1 MTIPPCPRRVS
12 MALLALLAAP
22 GSGLLAD
29 GFIYIPNPPP
39 ILIPVPVY
47 PVRPRPLPRPIRPSF
62 PLEVTRHRVVTEID
76 DTVARTR
83 VEETFHNPNDVQ
95 LEGVYMFPLPPDA
108 AVGTF
113 SMKIGGKEATGEI
126 LEKGRAREIYESIV
140 RQARDPGLLEYVD
153 RGLFRASVFPI
164 PPRSGIDVTI
174 EYSETLAREGG
185 SATYRYPLD
194 TGKYSAG
201 DYRDVVIDIRLRSSA
216 PLRAIGCPSH
226 EAAGISRTG
235 EREARVSLEAKTLRA
250 DKDLVLTWN
259 VGEDALAP
267 SVMAYRGTDPEGYF
281 LFTVAP
287 RPDPVKA
294 APPKD
299 LVFVL
304 DTSGSMV
311 GEKMDQAKK
320 ALRHGVSTLNPG
332 DRFNIIDFSTEARR
346 FREGLVEATDAEK
359 KMAIAHVDEMKAR
372 GGTNVEEA
380 LRFAISDLQTRDRL
394 QMVVFISDGEPT
406 IGVTSP
412 AEILRSLKERNTER
426 RRVFVFGVGEDLNA
440 KLLDVIAKET
450 RAASKYVASNENL
463 EIPLSSFFDKIDS
476 PVLTDLTIEFT
487 GSGASDVYPKPL
499 PDLFRGEQLEVFGRY
514 AGDGPRQVVLRGK
527 YLGEGRVFEFPV
539 NFAPGP
545 NAFLARLWATRKIG
559 YLLEQIRL
567 VGETAEVKDEVIRL
581 SKRHGV
587 ITPYTSYLILEEDR
601 LSALPDGTR
610 APPRLRLAAR
620 DALSRQPAAGAAP
633 AEVEALSEAA
643 AATEAEVRAARRDF
657 DAGRGA
663 GGIAQSRRIE
673 ELKSGSTLG
682 LELYAQERVN
692 AGAERMKEVAG
703 RAFYL
708 QGSRW
713 VDASLTE
720 KNAPSESDARKVKY
734 LSDEY
739 FALLRDEPGI
749 GALLSAGSEV
759 TFLWKGK
766 VISIEA

>member
-1 MTIPPCPRRVS
+1 MTSPPCARVLV
-12 MALLALLAAP
+12 ALLILLAAP
-22 GSGLLAD
+22 GPGLLAD
-29 GFIYIPNPPP
+29 GFIYIPNPPA
-39 ILIPVPVY
+39 ILIPVPV
-47 PVRPRPLPRPIRPSF
+47 PVHPRPFPRPIRPSF

-108 AVGTF
+108 AVGSF

-126 LEKGRAREIYESIV
+126 LEKTRAREIYEGIV

-164 PPRSGIDVTI
+164 PPRAGVDVTI

-201 DYRDVVIDIRLRSSA
+201 DYKDVVIDIRLRSTV

-226 EAAGISRTG
+226 ETAGISRTG

-259 VGEDALAP
+259 VSEDALAP

-287 RPDPVKA
+287 RPDPMKA

-311 GEKMDQAKK
+311 GEKMEQAKK
-320 ALRHGVSTLNPG
+320 ALRHGVSILNAG

-380 LRFAISDLQTRDRL
+380 IRFALSDIQSRDRL

-406 IGVTSP
+406 IGVTAP
-412 AEILRSLKERNTER
+412 AEILRVIKERNTER

-440 KLLDVIAKET
+440 KLLDLIAKET
-450 RAASKYVASNENL
+450 RAVSKYVGSSENL
-463 EIPLSSFFDKIDS
+463 ELPLSSFFDKIDS

-487 GSGASDVYPKPL
+487 GSGVSDVYPKPL
-499 PDLFRGEQLEVFGRY
+499 PDLFRGDQLEVFGRY
-514 AGDGPRQVVLRGK
+514 TADGSRQVVLRGR
-527 YLGEGRVFEFPV
+527 YLGEGRVFEFPL
-539 NFAPGP
+539 NFASGP
-545 NAFLARLWATRKIG
+545 NAFLPRLWAMRKIG

-567 VGETAEVKDEVIRL
+567 VGETSEVKDEVIRL
-581 SKRHGV
+581 SKRHGI

-601 LSALPDGTR
+601 LSLSDGSR
-610 APPRLRLAAR
+610 GPPRTRFAAR
-620 DALSRQPAAGAAP
+620 DALSRQAPPGAPQSESRSDLETA
-633 AEVEALSEAA
+633 AEVS
-643 AATEAEVRAARRDF
+643 AARKGF
-657 DAGRGA
+657 EGGRGA

-673 ELKSGSTLG
+673 ELKSGEALG
-682 LELYAQERVN
+682 SIELYVKDRVN
-692 AGAERMKEVAG
+692 VGGERMKEVAG

-713 VDASLTE
+713 VDATLTE
-720 KNAPSESDARKVKY
+720 KNAPPEADARKVKY

-739 FALLRDEPGI
+739 FTLLRDEPGI
-749 GALLSAGSEV
+749 GAILSAGSEI
-759 TFLWKGK
+759 TFLWKGR

>member
-1 MTIPPCPRRVS
+1 MTSPLCARVPF
-12 MALLALLAAP
+12 ALLALLAAP
-22 GSGLLAD
+22 GPGLLAD
-29 GFIYIPNPPP
+29 GFIYIPHPPP
-39 ILIPVPVY
+39 ILVPVPVY
-47 PVRPRPLPRPIRPSF
+47 PVRPRLLPRPIRPSF

-83 VEETFHNPNDVQ
+83 VEETFHNANDAQ
-95 LEGVYMFPLPPDA
+95 LEGVYMFPLPPEA
-108 AVGTF
+108 AVAGF
-113 SMKIGGKEATGEI
+113 SMKIGGKETTGEI

-140 RQARDPGLLEYVD
+140 RQARDPGLLEYMD

-164 PPRSGIDVTI
+164 PARGSVDVTI

-201 DYRDVVIDIRLRSSA
+201 DYKDVLIDIRLRSSI

-226 EAAGISRTG
+226 ETAGISRIG
-235 EREARVSLEAKTLRA
+235 EREARVSLEARTLRA
-250 DKDLVLTWN
+250 DRDLVLTWN
-259 VGEDALAP
+259 VSEDALAP
-267 SVMAYRGTDPEGYF
+267 SVMAYRGTDPDGYF

-299 LVFVL
+299 LIFVL

-311 GEKMDQAKK
+311 GEKMEQAKK
-320 ALRHGVSTLNPG
+320 ALRHGVSILNPG

-359 KMAIAHVDEMKAR
+359 KMAVAHVDEMKAR

-380 LRFAISDLQTRDRL
+380 IRFALSDLQSRDRL
-394 QMVVFISDGEPT
+394 QMAVFISDGEPT
-406 IGVTSP
+406 IGVTAP
-412 AEILRSLKERNTER
+412 AEILRALKERNTEK

-440 KLLDVIAKET
+440 KLLDLIAKET
-450 RAASKYVASNENL
+450 RGVAKYVSSNENL

-487 GSGASDVYPKPL
+487 GSGISDVYPKPL

-539 NFAPGP
+539 SFMPGP
-545 NAFLARLWATRKIG
+545 NAFLPRLWAMRKIG

-581 SKRHGV
+581 SKRHGI

-601 LSALPDGTR
+601 LSLRDPPG
-610 APPRLRLAAR
+610 APSRLRFAAR
-620 DALSRQPAAGAAP
+620 DALSRQPAATSAP
-633 AEVEALSEAA
+633 ATEALSEADTA
-643 AATEAEVRAARRDF
+643 AAAETREARRDF
-657 DAGRGA
+657 EVGRGA

-673 ELKSGSTLG
+673 ELKSGSAQG
-682 LELYAQERVN
+682 SVQLYVEERVN

-708 QGSRW
+708 QGTRW
-713 VDASLTE
+713 VDAALTE
-720 KNAPSESDARKVKY
+720 KNVPSDADARKVKY

-749 GALLSAGSEV
+749 GALLSAGAEV

-766 VISIEA
+766 VISIEG